1 LKPQQIVVF
10 KDAGAEAEDVRR
22 LVPRLMINEANTA
35 EFLKIKIPTR
45 TSFPNRLCFYKR
57 FRLGSTMTSTA
68 LNSLARAS
76 SAYLRSAMHQP
87 IQWHEWGAE
96 AFAVAR
102 RENKPML
109 LDIGAVWCHWCHVM
123 DRESYDDAEIAAIVN
138 QHFIA
143 VKVDRDERP
152 DIDSRYQ
159 AAVQAVSG
167 QGGWPL
173 TAFLTPDGKP
183 FYGGTYFPPSD
194 GYGRPS
200 FRRVLLS
207 IANAYAEKH
216 GDVVEQAKMVESAIA
231 LSESFAG
238 RSGRVSAGVIAT
250 IQESAFK
257 MFDPQHGGFGQAPK
271 FPHPSALDLLIERY
285 AKSPPYRKERDRMG
299 HPDSSESPDSSER
312 NASLRNL
319 ITTTLEHMARG
330 GVYDQLA
337 GGFHRYSVDERW
349 VVPHFEKMCYDNSEL
364 LKNYVHAYQA
374 TGEEFFADVARDMIR
389 WMDEWLS
396 DRQRGGFYASQDAD
410 ISMDD
415 DGDYFTWTLDEARG
429 VLTKEEAE
437 AAALHYDINEVGEMH
452 HNPAKNVLYV
462 RAPVEEIA
470 RRMNLAPER
479 VRELLATAKKK
490 MYAARLQRPTPYVDK
505 TVYVGWNSLCVSAY
519 LEAAKVLNLAEAR
532 RFALKSLDRVL
543 GEAWKAGSEQ
553 KNLAGEAPS
562 ATRTLLHV
570 VSYSD
575 PKASHREVPGLL
587 DDYAFT
593 ALACLD
599 AYEAT
604 ADLSYFKFAR
614 AIADAM
620 IERFYDATSGG
631 FFDSEPVAEGTSLGV
646 LATRRK
652 PLQDSPTPAG
662 NPMAAIALMRLHHY
676 TGDAAY
682 RDKAELTLETFAGVA
697 EQFGIFA
704 ATYGIAVVHLVESP
718 LQVVVIAQ
726 DGDEDAAGELHAAA
740 VAAFAF
746 NKSAVRLAANQAAAE
761 NLPPAL
767 AATIP
772 NLPDLSRKPGSR
784 KSFAV
789 LCSGSACQPPV
800 SDAADLRNALEAA
813 LHKN

>member
-1 LKPQQIVVF
+1 
-10 KDAGAEAEDVRR
+10 
-22 LVPRLMINEANTA
+22 
-35 EFLKIKIPTR
+35 
-45 TSFPNRLCFYKR
+45 
-57 FRLGSTMTSTA
+57 MTTTT

-87 IQWHEWGAE
+87 IQWHEWGAD
-96 AFAVAR
+96 AFAAAQ

-231 LSESFAG
+231 QSESFAG
-238 RSGRVSAGVIAT
+238 RSGRVSAGVTAA

-257 MFDPQHGGFGQAPK
+257 MFDAQHGGFGQAPK

-285 AKSPPYRKERDRMG
+285 ARGTAEGGGAESPSYRKERDRMG
-299 HPDSSESPDSSER
+299 HSD
-312 NASLRNL
+312 LRDV
-319 ITTTLEHMARG
+319 IVTTLEHMAKG

-374 TGEEFFADVARDMIR
+374 TGEKFFADVARDIIR

-410 ISMDD
+410 ISMED
-415 DGDYFTWTLDEARG
+415 DGDYFTWTLDEARA

-437 AAALHYDINEVGEMH
+437 VAALHYDINEVGEMH

-462 RAPVEEIA
+462 RASVEEIA
-470 RRMNLAPER
+470 RRMNLELKR
-479 VRELLATAKKK
+479 VTELLASAKKK
-490 MYAARLQRPTPYVDK
+490 MYATRLQRPTPYVDK

-519 LEAAKVLNLAEAR
+519 LEAAMVLNLADAR

-543 GEAWKAGSEQ
+543 AEVWKPESD
-553 KNLAGEAPS
+553 KNEPAGESPAAP
-562 ATRTLLHV
+562 RGLLLHV

-575 PKASHREVPGLL
+575 PAAAHREVPGLL
-587 DDYAFT
+587 EDYAFT

-604 ADLSYFKFAR
+604 VDLSYFKFAR
-614 AIADAM
+614 AITDAM
-620 IERFYDATSGG
+620 IARFYDATSGG
-631 FFDSEPVAEGTSLGV
+631 FFDSEPGAEGQSLGV

-662 NPMAAIALMRLHHY
+662 NPVAAIALARMHHY
-676 TGDAAY
+676 TGDAGY
-682 RDKAELTLETFAGVA
+682 QDKAELTLETFAGAA

-704 ATYGIAVVHLVESP
+704 ATYGIAVVYLLESP
-718 LQVVVIAQ
+718 VQVVVIAE
-726 DGDEDAAGELHAAA
+726 DGDEDAAGELYAAA
-740 VAAFAF
+740 VARFAF
-746 NKSAVRLAANQAAAE
+746 NKSTLRLAASQVVAE

-772 NLPDLSRKPGSR
+772 NLPELGSR
-784 KSFAV
+784 KSLAV
-789 LCSGSACQPPV
+789 LCSGSACQPSV
-800 SDAADLRNALEAA
+800 SDGAELRRALEKA
-813 LHKN
+813 LQKN

>member
-1 LKPQQIVVF
+1 
-10 KDAGAEAEDVRR
+10 
-22 LVPRLMINEANTA
+22 
-35 EFLKIKIPTR
+35 
-45 TSFPNRLCFYKR
+45 
-57 FRLGSTMTSTA
+57 MTTTT
-68 LNSLARAS
+68 LNSLSRAS

-96 AFAVAR
+96 AFATAA

-109 LDIGAVWCHWCHVM
+109 LDVGAVWCHWCHVM
-123 DRESYDDAEIAAIVN
+123 DRESYDDPEIAAIVN
-138 QHFIA
+138 EHFIA

-207 IANAYAEKH
+207 IANAYKEKN

-231 LSESFAG
+231 QSESFAG
-238 RSGRVSAGVIAT
+238 KDGRVSGTIIAA
-250 IQESAFK
+250 IQTSALR
-257 MFDPQHGGFGQAPK
+257 MFDPQNGGFGQAPK

-285 AKSPPYRKERDRMG
+285 ARAISPAADRTEVPPFRKERERMG
-299 HPDSSESPDSSER
+299 QPE
-312 NASLRNL
+312 LGNL
-319 ITTTLEHMARG
+319 IVTTLEHMARG

-374 TGEEFFADVARDMIR
+374 TGSEFFAEVARDIIR

-396 DRQRGGFYASQDAD
+396 DRERGGFYASQDAD

-415 DGDYFTWTLDEARG
+415 DGDYFTWTLDEARA
-429 VLTKEEAE
+429 VLTEEEAE
-437 AAALHYDINEVGEMH
+437 VAALHYDINEVGEMH

-462 RAPVEEIA
+462 RASVEEIA
-470 RRMNLAPER
+470 GRMKLTTGR
-479 VRELLATAKKK
+479 VAELLGSAKKK

-519 LEAAKVLNLAEAR
+519 LEAAKVLNLTEAR
-532 RFALKSLDRVL
+532 RFALRSLDRVL
-543 GEAWKAGSEQ
+543 SQAWKHRSRGNEETGKSARST
-553 KNLAGEAPS
+553 PS
-562 ATRTLLHV
+562 APTGGLLLHV

-575 PKASHREVPGLL
+575 PEASHREVAGLL

-614 AIADAM
+614 AITEAM
-620 IERFYDATSGG
+620 IARFFDATSGG
-631 FFDSEPVAEGTSLGV
+631 FFDSEPAADGMSLGV

-662 NPMAAIALMRLHHY
+662 NPMAAIALARLHHY
-676 TGDAAY
+676 TGDASY
-682 RDKAELTLETFAGVA
+682 RDKAEQTLETFAGVA

-704 ATYGIAVVHLVESP
+704 ATYGIAVVHLLESP
-718 LQVVVIAQ
+718 VQVVVIA
-726 DGDEDAAGELHAAA
+726 EDIDSTRDLYA
-740 VAAFAF
+740 VAVAPFAF
-746 NKSAVRLAANQAAAE
+746 NKTTLRLAANQAVAE
-761 NLPPAL
+761 NLPPVL

-772 NLPDLSRKPGSR
+772 NLPELKSGKALSG
-784 KSFAV
+784 SFAV
-789 LCSGSACQPPV
+789 QCSGMACQPPV
-800 SDAADLRNALEAA
+800 KDAVELRRTLETALRTS
-813 LHKN
+813 L

>member
-1 LKPQQIVVF
+1 
-10 KDAGAEAEDVRR
+10 
-22 LVPRLMINEANTA
+22 
-35 EFLKIKIPTR
+35 
-45 TSFPNRLCFYKR
+45 
-57 FRLGSTMTSTA
+57 MTTTA

-96 AFAVAR
+96 AFAAAQR
-102 RENKPML
+102 DNKPML
-109 LDIGAVWCHWCHVM
+109 LDVGAVWCHWCHVM
-123 DRESYDDAEIAAIVN
+123 DRESYDDPEIAAIVN

-231 LSESFAG
+231 QSESFAG
-238 RSGRVSAGVIAT
+238 KDGRVSAGVIAA
-250 IQESAFK
+250 IQTSALR
-257 MFDPQHGGFGQAPK
+257 MFDPQNGGFGQAPK
-271 FPHPSALDLLIERY
+271 FSHPSALDLLIERY
-285 AKSPPYRKERDRMG
+285 ARTG
-299 HPDSSESPDSSER
+299 G
-312 NASLRNL
+312 ASLRRTAEDGRPHMDLDGPDGTLRSL
-319 ITTTLEHMARG
+319 IVTTLEHMANG

-364 LKNYVHAYQA
+364 LKNYVHGYQA
-374 TGEEFFADVARDMIR
+374 TGEEFFAEVARDIIR

-396 DRQRGGFYASQDAD
+396 DRERGGFYGSQDAD
-410 ISMDD
+410 ISMED
-415 DGDYFTWTLDEARG
+415 DGDYFTWTLDEARA
-429 VLTKEEAE
+429 VLTDEEAQV
-437 AAALHYDINEVGEMH
+437 AALYYDINEIGEMH

-462 RAPVEEIA
+462 RAPVEEIG
-470 RRMNLAPER
+470 RRMNLATER
-479 VRELLATAKKK
+479 VRELLASAKKK
-490 MYAARLQRPTPYVDK
+490 MYAARLLRPTPYVDK

-519 LEAAKVLNLAEAR
+519 LEAAKVLGLADAR
-532 RFALKSLDRVL
+532 RFALRSLDRVL
-543 GEAWKAGSEQ
+543 AQAWRHSENRAAEA
-553 KNLAGEAPS
+553 
-562 ATRTLLHV
+562 ATPTGALLLHV

-575 PKASHREVPGLL
+575 PAASHREVAGLL

-620 IERFYDATSGG
+620 VARFYDATSGG
-631 FFDSEPVAEGTSLGV
+631 FFDSEPAADGKSLGV

-662 NPMAAIALMRLHHY
+662 NPMAAIALLRLHHY
-676 TGDAAY
+676 TGDAGY
-682 RDKAELTLETFAGVA
+682 RDKAEQTLETFAGVA

-704 ATYGIAVVHLVESP
+704 ATYGIAVVHLLESP
-718 LQVVVIAQ
+718 VQVVVIAE
-726 DGDEDAAGELHAAA
+726 DEDEDTAEKLHAAA
-740 VAAFAF
+740 VAPFACT
-746 NKSAVRLAANQAAAE
+746 KTTLRLAANQAVGE
-761 NLPPAL
+761 NLPPGL

-772 NLPDLSRKPGSR
+772 HLPALGSG

-789 LCSGSACQPPV
+789 LCSGSACQPPIF
-800 SDAADLRNALEAA
+800 DAAELRSAVEAA
-813 LHKN
+813 IEIVRAKK

>member
-1 LKPQQIVVF
+1 
-10 KDAGAEAEDVRR
+10 
-22 LVPRLMINEANTA
+22 MTT
-35 EFLKIKIPTR
+35 TR
-45 TSFPNRLCFYKR
+45 N
-57 FRLGSTMTSTA
+57 A
-68 LNSLARAS
+68 LARAS
-76 SAYLRSAMHQP
+76 SAYLRSAMNQP
-87 IQWHEWGAE
+87 VQWREWGE
-96 AFAVAR
+96 DAFAAAQR
-102 RENKPML
+102 DNKPML

-123 DRESYDDAEIAAIVN
+123 DRESYDDPEIAAIVN

-159 AAVQAVSG
+159 VAVQAVSG

-207 IANAYAEKH
+207 IANAYLEKH
-216 GDVVEQAKMVESAIA
+216 GDVVEQAQMVENSIA
-231 LSESFAG
+231 QSESFTG
-238 RSGRVSAGVIAT
+238 RGGKVSRSVIDA

-257 MFDPQHGGFGQAPK
+257 MFDPVHGGFGQAPK
-271 FPHPSALDLLIERY
+271 FPHPSALDLLIEQY
-285 AKSPPYRKERDRMG
+285 ARTRNERSKNEQTKND
-299 HPDSSESPDSSER
+299 D
-312 NASLRNL
+312 LRNV
-319 ITTTLEHMARG
+319 IVTTLEHMANG

-374 TGEEFFADVARDMIR
+374 TGSEFFATVTRDIIR

-396 DRQRGGFYASQDAD
+396 DRERAGFYASQDAD

-415 DGDYFTWTLDEARG
+415 DGDYFTWTLAETRAVLTEEEAR
-429 VLTKEEAE
+429 V
-437 AAALHYDINEVGEMH
+437 AALHYDINEVGEMH

-462 RAPVEEIA
+462 AEHVEEIA
-470 RRMNLAPER
+470 RRLSLSVERAKEILAS
-479 VRELLATAKKK
+479 AKKK
-490 MYAARLQRPTPYVDK
+490 MYAARLDRPTPYVDK

-519 LEAAKVLNLAEAR
+519 LEAAKVLGLDAAR
-532 RFALKSLDRVL
+532 RFALRSLDRVL
-543 GEAWKAGSEQ
+543 AQAWGAGAARA
-553 KNLAGEAPS
+553 KNIENTAGALPS
-562 ATRTLLHV
+562 STPAVSRLLHV
-570 VSYSD
+570 VAYSD
-575 PKASHREVPGLL
+575 PKAEHREVAGLL

-604 ADLSYFKFAR
+604 ADLSYFKFAQ

-620 IERFYDATSGG
+620 IGKFYDATSGG
-631 FFDSEPVAEGTSLGV
+631 FFDSEPPAEGKGLGV
-646 LATRRK
+646 LATQRK

-662 NPMAAIALMRLHHY
+662 NPMAAIALVRLHHY
-676 TGDAAY
+676 TGEAGY
-682 RDKAELTLETFAGVA
+682 RDKAEKTLEIFAGVA

-704 ATYGIAVVHLVESP
+704 ATYGIAVAHLLESP
-718 LQVVVIAQ
+718 IQVVVIA
-726 DGDEDAAGELHAAA
+726 GDASSEGGSAERGYAKGESRKRGPAESAAELQAAA
-740 VAAFAF
+740 NAAFAF
-746 NKSAVRLAANQAAAE
+746 NKSTLRLTANEAVPK
-761 NLPPAL
+761 NLPPAV

-772 NLPDLSRKPGSR
+772 HLPQLKSGE
-784 KSFAV
+784 SFAV
-789 LCSGSACQPPV
+789 LCSGSSCQRPV
-800 SDAADLRNALEAA
+800 SDAAELKRQLERALERDA
-813 LHKN
+813 